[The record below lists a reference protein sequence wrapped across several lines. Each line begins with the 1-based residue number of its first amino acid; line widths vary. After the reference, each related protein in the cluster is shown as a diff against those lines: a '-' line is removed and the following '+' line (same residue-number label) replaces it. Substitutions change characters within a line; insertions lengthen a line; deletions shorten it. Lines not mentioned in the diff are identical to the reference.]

1 MRKPGTFKQKFRA
14 VKLLTPI
21 CLTLSIFLSTWLNAQ
36 TITGAWK
43 GKINNTRV
51 EVKIIKKGDS
61 LTGTAYY
68 YASKTNYRR
77 YAIKGYFDGQTNDV
91 IWWDDWLIEDHT
103 QKGMSNNFAQDARL
117 NLADFNCPGQ
127 DEMLLD
133 GSSNIKD
140 DINSTRKPLHLEKTA
155 DISFPDEW
163 DWVIENYFVGA
174 NNPRYIDSLSLAQGS
189 MPFPEERELL
199 ASKPINKA
207 EEPAIDK
214 PIVSAT
220 SPAKPERPAIN
231 SNNDKFSSRK
241 KIVQTVIPIT
251 APTIELRF
259 YDNAQVDGDSIALYL
274 NNKMIFEH
282 IRLTDKAYTIR
293 INASDL
299 GPDNELVMVA
309 ENLGSIPPNTSFMV
323 AIVGDKRYEA
333 RLYANEQSSAV
344 IRLVRE
350 M

>member
-1 MRKPGTFKQKFRA
+1 MPETFKQKFCT
-14 VKLLTPI
+14 VKLLNSI
-21 CLTLSIFLSTWLNAQ
+21 CLILSVLLSNGLHAQ

-51 EVKIIKKGDS
+51 EVKIVKKGDS

-68 YASKTNYRR
+68 YASKSSYRR

-91 IWWDDWLIEDHT
+91 VWWDDWLIEDHS
-103 QKGMSNNFAQDARL
+103 QKGMMNNYAQEARL
-117 NLADFNCPGQ
+117 NMADFNCPGD

-133 GSSNIKD
+133 GNSNIKD
-140 DINSTRKPLHLEKTA
+140 DINSAKKPLHLVKT
-155 DISFPDEW
+155 DEPIFPDEW

-174 NNPRYIDSLSLAQGS
+174 NDPRYIDSISIAQGS
-189 MPFPEERELL
+189 MPFPEEKEII
-199 ASKPINKA
+199 ASRPIEKA
-207 EEPAIDK
+207 EEPAVNK
-214 PIVSAT
+214 PAVSVTAPVAKEKTIT
-220 SPAKPERPAIN
+220 S
-231 SNNDKFSSRK
+231 SNNEKFSSRK
-241 KIVQTVIPIT
+241 KVVQTVIPIT
-251 APTIELRF
+251 AATIELRF

-282 IRLTDKAYTIR
+282 IRLTDKAYTIH

-344 IRLVRE
+344 IRLVKE

>member
-1 MRKPGTFKQKFRA
+1 M
-14 VKLLTPI
+14 KLLTPL
-21 CLTLSIFLSTWLNAQ
+21 CLILSILFSTGLNAQ

-51 EVKIIKKGDS
+51 EVKIVKKGDS

-91 IWWDDWLIEDHT
+91 VWWDDWLIEDHS
-103 QKGMSNNFAQDARL
+103 QKGMSNNYAQEARL
-117 NLADFNCPGQ
+117 NMADFNCPG
-127 DEMLLD
+127 DEEMLLD
-133 GSSNIKD
+133 GNSNIKD
-140 DINSTRKPLHLEKTA
+140 DINSAKKPLHLVKT
-155 DISFPDEW
+155 DEPSFTDEW

-174 NNPRYIDSLSLAQGS
+174 NDPRYIDSLSIAQGS
-189 MPFPEERELL
+189 MPFPEEKEII
-199 ASKPINKA
+199 ASRPIDKA
-207 EEPAIDK
+207 TEPAIDK
-214 PIVSAT
+214 PSVSVTAPLAKEKT
-220 SPAKPERPAIN
+220 SPN
-231 SNNDKFSSRK
+231 SNNEKFSSRK
-241 KIVQTVIPIT
+241 KVVQTVIPIT

-344 IRLVRE
+344 IRLVKE
-350 M
+350 QGN